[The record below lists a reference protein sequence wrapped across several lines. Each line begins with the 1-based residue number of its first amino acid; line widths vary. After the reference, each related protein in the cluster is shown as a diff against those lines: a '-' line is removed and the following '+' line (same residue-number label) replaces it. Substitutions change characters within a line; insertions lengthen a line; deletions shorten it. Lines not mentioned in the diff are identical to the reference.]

1 MDGRGG
7 ELGQDGMVS
16 FPRLLERATPRQAG
30 IVRFLFRTGLRA
42 PYRPGAWPPAPLRGY
57 ISPMIESPHEDVQ
70 RFHRWSLT
78 YERSPGQ
85 AFLFDPVH
93 RRVVDLVA
101 AHLDGRGPAQVLDVG
116 CGTGRLLRHAA
127 VRWPSAELIGVDPAE
142 GMIEKARSL
151 TPVATF
157 LHGRGEEIPLAE
169 SSAEVAFCTISFHHW
184 ADQAAGL
191 REVARVL
198 QPGGLFCLAD
208 GVIPS
213 FAADLIPHTR
223 VHTRDELRRLFW
235 QAGFSVIAQKRIL
248 WGTVLATVGRKG

>member
-1 MDGRGG
+1 
-7 ELGQDGMVS
+7 
-16 FPRLLERATPRQAG
+16 
-30 IVRFLFRTGLRA
+30 
-42 PYRPGAWPPAPLRGY
+42 
-57 ISPMIESPHEDVQ
+57 
-70 RFHRWSLT
+70 
-78 YERSPGQ
+78 
-85 AFLFDPVH
+85 
-93 RRVVDLVA
+93 VDLVA
-101 AHLDGRGPAQVLDVG
+101 AHLDGRGPAQVLDIG

-127 VRWPSAELIGVDPAE
+127 VRWPFAELIGVDPA
-142 GMIEKARSL
+142 ARSL
-151 TPVATF
+151 TPAATF
-157 LHGRGEEIPLAE
+157 LYGRGEEMPLAE
-169 SSAEVAFCTISFHHW
+169 SSTEVVFCTISFHHW

-248 WGTVLATVGRKG
+248 GGTVLATVGRKG